1 MRWLQI
7 KEEKIKK
14 AIVELYDEDPD
25 LINIIDYYDPDI
37 KARLVEITGSIKTYI
52 VFENEEEMI
61 NMARNRIMGAL
72 VYEPELFNKDWLRGE
87 YQSITREDFT
97 DEHTNTVYIT
107 LIMLLVLMVRNIFY
121 LLYDGTS
128 NEYDG
133 LVIIRTN

>member
-1 MRWLQI
+1 MN
-7 KEEKIKK
+7 EEKIKK

-37 KARLVEITGSIKTYI
+37 KARLVEITGSYKDYI

-61 NMARNRIMGAL
+61 NMARNRIMEDL

-97 DEHTNTVYIT
+97 DEHTNILYIIADHAIGIDGAEHFLST
-107 LIMLLVLMVRNIFY
+107 
-121 LLYDGTS
+121 YDGTS